1 MGIVLEF
8 ADSLVIGDQRCR
20 LLQFAS
26 RTVDDYFHMLMLGFE
41 RMTELTNS
49 LEIDEH
55 RIKTVDHYFRLMTL
69 GFPGMERLRNQAQ
82 LGLSTRNR
90 FN

>member
-1 MGIVLEF
+1 MVTKQPPHKVRGWGTAAWSIVLEL

-41 RMTELTNS
+41 E
-49 LEIDEH
+49 
-55 RIKTVDHYFRLMTL
+55 
-69 GFPGMERLRNQAQ
+69 
-82 LGLSTRNR
+82 
-90 FN
+90 